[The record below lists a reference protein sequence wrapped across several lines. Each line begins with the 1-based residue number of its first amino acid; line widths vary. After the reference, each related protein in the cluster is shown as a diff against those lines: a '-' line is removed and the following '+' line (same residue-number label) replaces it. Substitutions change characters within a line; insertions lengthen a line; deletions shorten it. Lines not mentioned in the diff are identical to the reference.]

1 MNLTSEELEAL
12 EKLEKAA
19 TPIHPIP
26 SVISESG
33 HKHRIGTTF
42 VFHPRHVGEAVATF
56 TDEQAARAYIAT
68 SGAFPALIAAARE
81 NANLRAKL
89 ADAEKA
95 LDEQAEAV
103 RVLAKELRRYADC
116 ADELHTCHVDKLPC
130 EACENIKRLNAA
142 TRETQNNPTAAAAMK
157 EASGS

>member
-1 MNLTSEELEAL
+1 MTSEELEAL

-42 VFHPRHVGEAVATF
+42 VFHARHVGEAVATF
-56 TDEQAARAYIAT
+56 TDEQTARAYIAT

-81 NANLRAKL
+81 NARLRAVVEAARKVH
-89 ADAEKA
+89 DAGVDPRNGPAGKA
-95 LDEQAEAV
+95 LAE
-103 RVLAKELRRYADC
+103 LALALSALDAKGVE
-116 ADELHTCHVDKLPC
+116 
-130 EACENIKRLNAA
+130 
-142 TRETQNNPTAAAAMK
+142 
-157 EASGS
+157 